1 LKEILRLEAKG
12 MQLSGRNQLR
22 GEIIEIKR
30 GDVVCE
36 VVMQAGENQIAGVI
50 TTTSVDNM
58 ALKVGDSITAL
69 IKATEVS
76 FIK

>member
-1 LKEILRLEAKG
+1 
-12 MQLSGRNQLR
+12 MQLSGRNQLK
-22 GEIIEIKR
+22 GEIIEIKL
-30 GDVVCE
+30 GDVVSE
-36 VVMQAGENQIAGVI
+36 VVVQVGENQIAGVI

-58 ALKVGDSITAL
+58 KLKVGDHITAL

>member
-1 LKEILRLEAKG
+1 
-12 MQLSGRNQLR
+12 MVQLSGRNQLP
-22 GEIIEIKR
+22 GEIIEIKK
-30 GDVVCE
+30 GDVVSE
-36 VVMQAGENQIAGVI
+36 VVVQVGEHQVSGVI

-58 ALKVGDSITAL
+58 QLKVGDRLTAL

>member
-1 LKEILRLEAKG
+1 
-12 MQLSGRNQLR
+12 MVQLSGRNQLP

-30 GDVVCE
+30 SDVVCE
-36 VVMQAGENQIAGVI
+36 VVLQVGEHQVSGVI

-58 ALKVGDSITAL
+58 NLQVGDQVTAL
-69 IKATEVS
+69 IKATAVS

>member
-1 LKEILRLEAKG
+1 
-12 MQLSGRNQLR
+12 MVQLSGRNQLP

-36 VVMQAGENQIAGVI
+36 VVLQVGEHQVSGVI
-50 TTTSVDNM
+50 TSTSVDNM
-58 ALKVGDSITAL
+58 NLKVGDLVTAL

>member
-1 LKEILRLEAKG
+1 
-12 MQLSGRNQLR
+12 MQISGRNQIP
-22 GEIIEIKR
+22 GEIIEIKL

-36 VVMQAGENQIAGVI
+36 VVLQVGENQISGVI
-50 TTTSVDNM
+50 TRTSVDNM
-58 ALKVGDSITAL
+58 ELKIGDKVTAL

>member
-1 LKEILRLEAKG
+1 
-12 MQLSGRNQLR
+12 MVQLSGRNQLP
-22 GEIIEIKR
+22 GEIIEIKK

-36 VVMQAGENQIAGVI
+36 VVIQVGEHQVSGVI
-50 TTTSVDNM
+50 TTTSVENM
-58 ALKVGDSITAL
+58 KLKVGDRVTAL

>member
-1 LKEILRLEAKG
+1 
-12 MQLSGRNQLR
+12 MQLSGRNQLP
-22 GEIIEIKR
+22 GEIVEIKR

-36 VVMQAGENQIAGVI
+36 VVVQVGDNQVAGVI

-58 ALKVGDSITAL
+58 DLKVGDHVTAL

>member
-1 LKEILRLEAKG
+1 
-12 MQLSGRNQLR
+12 MQLSGRNKLF
-22 GEIIEIKR
+22 GEVIEIKR

-36 VVMQAGENQIAGVI
+36 VVIQAGENQIAGVI
-50 TTTSVDNM
+50 TTTSVENM
-58 ALKVGDSITAL
+58 SLRVGDQVTAL

>member
-1 LKEILRLEAKG
+1 
-12 MQLSGRNQLR
+12 MQLSVRNKLF

-36 VVMQAGENQIAGVI
+36 VVIQVGENQVAGVI
-50 TTTSVDNM
+50 TTTSVDAMN
-58 ALKVGDSITAL
+58 LGLGDQVTAL

>member
-1 LKEILRLEAKG
+1 
-12 MQLSGRNQLR
+12 MQLSGRNKLF
-22 GEIIEIKR
+22 GEVIEIKR

-36 VVMQAGENQIAGVI
+36 VVIQAGENQIAGVI
-50 TTTSVDNM
+50 TTTSVENM
-58 ALKVGDSITAL
+58 NLQVGDQVTAL

>member
-1 LKEILRLEAKG
+1 
-12 MQLSGRNQLR
+12 MQLSGRNKLF
-22 GEIIEIKR
+22 GEVIEIKR

-36 VVMQAGENQIAGVI
+36 VVIQAGANQIAGVI
-50 TTTSVDNM
+50 TTTSVENM
-58 ALKVGDSITAL
+58 NLQIGDQVTAL

>member
-1 LKEILRLEAKG
+1 
-12 MQLSGRNQLR
+12 MQISGRNQLA
-22 GEIIEIKR
+22 GEIVEIKR
-30 GDVVCE
+30 GDVVSE
-36 VVMQAGENQIAGVI
+36 VVIQVGGNQIAGVI

-58 ALKVGDSITAL
+58 ALTVGDVVTAL

>member
-1 LKEILRLEAKG
+1 MKI
-12 MQLSGRNQLR
+12 SGRNQIP
-22 GEIIEIKR
+22 GEVVEIKL

-36 VVMQAGENQIAGVI
+36 VVLQVGENQISGVI
-50 TTTSVDNM
+50 TRTSVDNM
-58 ALKVGDSITAL
+58 ELKIGDRVTAL

>member
-1 LKEILRLEAKG
+1 
-12 MQLSGRNQLR
+12 MQLSGRNQLA

-30 GDVVCE
+30 GDVVSE
-36 VVMQAGENQIAGVI
+36 VVIQVGEHQIAGVI
-50 TTTSVDNM
+50 TTTSVNNM
-58 ALKVGDSITAL
+58 KLAVGDRVMAL